1 MDIQGT
7 AQHHHHEER
16 HIHPLQPCHCPL
28 FSQSH
33 LPRRLRIIY
42 RRPEATIRNIAAVFP
57 FPNTNGSLFRG
68 SRWYIYI
75 DQFRPLLVERQ
86 IPHIY
91 IQSIPSIYFIRYNA
105 PRASLLRCAQQKSL
119 LGRLMESTA
128 RHRHTWDSNPLAWP
142 HWPRRCAADSPTF
155 SNIPSN

>member
-42 RRPEATIRNIAAVFP
+42 RRPEATIRNIASSFP
-57 FPNTNGSLFRG
+57 LPQYRREPL
-68 SRWYIYI
+68 SRLPSVYLY
-75 DQFRPLLVERQ
+75 RSVLRCLLNDKSR
-86 IPHIY
+86 IY
-91 IQSIPSIYFIRYNA
+91 IQSIPSISFIRYNA
-105 PRASLLRCAQQKSL
+105 PRALLLRCAQQKSL

-142 HWPRRCAADSPTF
+142 HWPRQCAADSPTF